1 MTQYV
6 CTAAAMRAA
15 EQEFFDAHPDTD
27 LMAVA
32 AQQVAAQARSMLA
45 DLGCGVRGGSVLVLV
60 GGGNNGGD
68 GLLAAAELADG
79 GCHVRVCPVLG
90 TPHAAGWQAALRAG
104 CEVVTMEQAGQ
115 VVPDLVID
123 AVLGIGG
130 RPGVPDD
137 LAGLGEQLSAASWLA
152 VDLPSGLDANSGAVT
167 TSLRA
172 DVTVTFAAR
181 KWCHV
186 APPAAERCGRVDVVD
201 IGVEPGGSDGVP
213 KCAEGW
219 TSVVDEDD
227 LARLWPVPG
236 PGDDKY
242 SRGVVG
248 MDTGSSQYPG
258 AAVLGTLGALRT
270 GAGMVRYVG
279 PRRPADLVLAAM
291 PSVVLAD
298 GRVQA
303 WVVGSG
309 WGQGDPAANGRR
321 LQQRCADGV
330 PMVIDADALSLL
342 PAELPDG
349 CLLTPHAGEL
359 ARMLGVDRDEVREN
373 PRESAAEA
381 ARRFGATVLLKG
393 AIQWVADPNGHVVE
407 PMTSEILDEADHPG
421 ADQMPAG
428 QTGCAAALPGPA
440 WTGQAGSGDVLAGVC
455 GTLLA
460 AGVPAGWAGLLGAS
474 LQALTVCR
482 HPGPWSP
489 DQLAEFFPEI
499 IGAFRWPQLSVSP

>member
-1 MTQYV
+1 M
-6 CTAAAMRAA
+6 CIR
-15 EQEFFDAHPDTD
+15 D
-27 LMAVA
+27 
-32 AQQVAAQARSMLA
+32 
-45 DLGCGVRGGSVLVLV
+45 
-60 GGGNNGGD
+60 
-68 GLLAAAELADG
+68 
-79 GCHVRVCPVLG
+79 
-90 TPHAAGWQAALRAG
+90 
-104 CEVVTMEQAGQ
+104 
-115 VVPDLVID
+115 
-123 AVLGIGG
+123 
-130 RPGVPDD
+130 
-137 LAGLGEQLSAASWLA
+137 
-152 VDLPSGLDANSGAVT
+152 
-167 TSLRA
+167 
-172 DVTVTFAAR
+172 
-181 KWCHV
+181 
-186 APPAAERCGRVDVVD
+186 
-201 IGVEPGGSDGVP
+201 
-213 KCAEGW
+213 
-219 TSVVDEDD
+219 
-227 LARLWPVPG
+227 RLWPVPG

-474 LQALTVCR
+474 LQALTACR

>member
-15 EQEFFDAHPDTD
+15 EQEFFDAHPGTD

-32 AQQVAAQARSMLA
+32 AQQVAAQARGMIA

-68 GLLAAAELADG
+68 GLLAAAELADE

-130 RPGVPDD
+130 RPGIPDD
-137 LAGLGEQLSAASWLA
+137 LAGLGEQFSAASWLA

-258 AAVLGTLGALRT
+258 AALLGTLGALRT

-309 WGQGDPAANGRR
+309 WGQDDPAANERR
-321 LQQRCADGV
+321 LHHRCADGV

-342 PAELPDG
+342 PAELPDD

-359 ARMLGVDRDEVREN
+359 ARMLGVERDEVREN
-373 PRESAAEA
+373 PRESAMQA

-393 AIQWVADPNGHVVE
+393 AIQWVADPNGHVVG
-407 PMTSEILDEADHPG
+407 PTTSEILDEADHPG
-421 ADQMPAG
+421 AGQMPAG

-474 LQALTVCR
+474 LQALAACR

-489 DQLAEFFPEI
+489 DQLAGFFPEV
-499 IGAFRWPQLSVSP
+499 IGAFRRPSFP

>member
-330 PMVIDADALSLL
+330 PMGIAADALSLL
-342 PAELPDG
+342 PAELPDD

-474 LQALTVCR
+474 LQALTACR

>member
-15 EQEFFDAHPDTD
+15 EQEFFDAHPGTD

-32 AQQVAAQARSMLA
+32 AGQVAAQARGMLA

-68 GLLAAAELADG
+68 GLLAAAELADE

-90 TPHAAGWQAALRAG
+90 TPHAAGWQVALRVG

-130 RPGVPDD
+130 RPGIPDD
-137 LAGLGEQLSAASWLA
+137 LARLGEQLYAASWLA
-152 VDLPSGLDANSGAVT
+152 VDLPSGLDASSGTVT

-172 DVTVTFAAR
+172 DVTVTFATR

-186 APPAAERCGRVDVVD
+186 APPAAERCGRIDVVD

-213 KCAEGW
+213 ERAEGW

-279 PRRPADLVLAAM
+279 PRRPSDLVLAAM

-309 WGQGDPAANGRR
+309 WGQDDPAANERR
-321 LQQRCADGV
+321 LHHRCADGV

-373 PRESAAEA
+373 PRESAMQA

-407 PMTSEILDEADHPG
+407 STPSEILDVADHPG
-421 ADQMPAG
+421 AGQMPTG
-428 QTGCAAALPGPA
+428 QAGCAAALPGPA

-460 AGVPAGWAGLLGAS
+460 AGVSAGWAGLLGAS
-474 LQALTVCR
+474 LQALTACR

-489 DQLAEFFPEI
+489 DQLAGFFPEI
-499 IGAFRWPQLSVSP
+499 IGALRRPSFP